1 MGSDDVVPRVIV
13 LDLDGTL
20 WSPEMYQLW
29 GGGGSP
35 FRLDTSDK
43 GTNSSP
49 HSSAAIDKAGTKV
62 RLIGESRNV
71 LQQLLTDPK
80 WRNTY
85 LAVSSTCDEPRW
97 AMELLQ
103 LFKFTDRD
111 GKQVPMLSLFG
122 DLLEIYSAN
131 KAQHHRTILKKVQK
145 LDPSIKDDFSQF
157 VFYDNQ
163 TNNIENVRKIGV
175 SSVYCPSGLVGG
187 VFERGIHEWREK
199 QKKCTL

>member
-1 MGSDDVVPRVIV
+1 MTNEDVMPRVIV
-13 LDLDGTL
+13 FDLDGTL

-35 FRLDTSDK
+35 FRIDTNGKEKNHS
-43 GTNSSP
+43 
-49 HSSAAIDKAGTKV
+49 HSSAAIDKAGTTV
-62 RLIGESRNV
+62 SLIGETRTL
-71 LQQLLTDPK
+71 LQELLTDPK

-97 AMELLQ
+97 AMELLH
-103 LFKFTDRD
+103 LFKFTDRA
-111 GKQVPMLSLFG
+111 GNQVPMLSLFG
-122 DLLEIYSAN
+122 DLVEIYSAN

-157 VFYDNQ
+157 IFFDNQ
-163 TNNIENVRKIGV
+163 TNNIESVRSIGV

-187 VFERGIHEWREK
+187 VFERGIKEWREK
-199 QKKCTL
+199 QKKSTL